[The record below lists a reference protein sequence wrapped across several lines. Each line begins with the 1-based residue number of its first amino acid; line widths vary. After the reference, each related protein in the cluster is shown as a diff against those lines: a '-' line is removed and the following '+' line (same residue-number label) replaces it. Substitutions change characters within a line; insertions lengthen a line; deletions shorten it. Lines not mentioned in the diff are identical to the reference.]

1 MNPLSEQ
8 DGWLQVT
15 SFLGGRRM
23 ADRDDASSSMITPT
37 GTAGRVDA
45 ADSGSVVTE
54 FLDAA
59 RSAAESLL
67 EEQKRQIADRI
78 SGIAKALRSAAQP
91 LEESQSH
98 VIARYLEEGAA
109 QVDSLSHTMRERH
122 WGELVADTED
132 FARHQPTWFVL
143 GAVAT
148 GFVLGRVLWASA
160 GERHH
165 DAARSSRSSEPTR
178 TVTAAIS
185 SGSGAAAGELSGN
198 PHPITGVVETR

>member
-1 MNPLSEQ
+1 
-8 DGWLQVT
+8 
-15 SFLGGRRM
+15 M
-23 ADRDDASSSMITPT
+23 ADRNDASSSMITPT
-37 GTAGRVDA
+37 GTAGRVDS

-78 SGIAKALRSAAQP
+78 SGIARALRNAAQP

-109 QVDSLSHTMRERH
+109 QVDSLSRTMRERH
-122 WGELVADTED
+122 WGELVADSED
-132 FARHQPTWFVL
+132 FARRQPTWFVL

-148 GFVLGRVLWASA
+148 GFVLGRLFWAST
-160 GERHH
+160 GGRQ
-165 DAARSSRSSEPTR
+165 DAARSSRSSESAR
-178 TVTAAIS
+178 TVAAAVS
-185 SGSGAAAGELSGN
+185 SGSGTAAGDLTGI
-198 PHPITGVVETR
+198 PHPITGTVETR

>member
-1 MNPLSEQ
+1 
-8 DGWLQVT
+8 
-15 SFLGGRRM
+15 M

-37 GTAGRVDA
+37 GTAGRVDSA
-45 ADSGSVVTE
+45 HSASVVTE

-78 SGIAKALRSAAQP
+78 SGIARALRSAAQP

-109 QVDSLSHTMRERH
+109 QVDSLSRTMRERH

-132 FARHQPTWFVL
+132 FARRQPTWFVL
-143 GAVAT
+143 GAAAT
-148 GFVLGRVLWASA
+148 GFVLGRLLWTSIGGRRQEVA
-160 GERHH
+160 GF
-165 DAARSSRSSEPTR
+165 SQSRDPAR
-178 TVTAAIS
+178 TVTAAVS
-185 SGSGAAAGELSGN
+185 SGSGTAAGELSGN
-198 PHPITGVVETR
+198 PHPITGAVETR